1 MSGTTTAETWEYDQ
15 LTAQPETLYGADDL
29 THLEGLD
36 AVRKRPGMY
45 IGSTDSRGVGHLVN
59 EILDNSTD
67 EGVAGHATRVEV
79 ILHADGSVQ
88 VDDDG
93 RGIPTDVHAKSGIS
107 GVELV
112 LTRLHAG
119 GKFGGSGYKT
129 SGGLH
134 GVGASAVN
142 ALSRRFD
149 VTVRRGGKVHAMSFR
164 HGVPGVFAG
173 PGPDAAFT
181 PGPGLQVLGAMKR
194 GQRTGTSIRYWH
206 DARYFETGATLDVEA
221 VRLKVRNTAF
231 LVPGVSYLLRDET
244 GEEPVEETFHFP
256 NGLTDMVE
264 FLAPAGDRPVS
275 GTLLVAGEGTYREN
289 AADANG
295 VMQSNVQRRAE
306 VEIAFRWGTGYD
318 RTVECFTNTIRN
330 AHGGTHRKGFE
341 RALARTLAEAAR
353 SARGLLRPKED
364 APTLDDVL
372 EGMTAVVHVR
382 IPEPQFTSQTKDE
395 LSTAGITKVLQ
406 GLVEAHVKAWL
417 EDRRTKAEARTV
429 LQKIVD
435 AARVRLTQKQQKD
448 AARRKTA
455 LEGASMPPKLVDCR
469 ATGVDRSE
477 LFIVEGDSALGCF
490 TGDTMVAL
498 ASGRSRSFADLAA
511 DWAQGISHFGYTTNK
526 AGRVVVAPL
535 VEPRLTKRD
544 APLVR
549 VTIDNGEMVRCTPD
563 HLFRLRDGS
572 YRRADALAPGDSLMP
587 LYRSLSSKAE
597 GQKLQGY
604 ERVWMNDKEEWVY
617 THYLADAW
625 NLRHGRDSATNG
637 NVRHHIDIDKR
648 NNDPRNLR
656 RMTWAD
662 HSALHAAMMG
672 EHVHA
677 GWREW
682 FANGGREIRSA
693 MLTAQWRDP
702 AFREACLARLF
713 TLNESPAFRAK
724 LEQAFQDWYTALSP
738 DEQRAYAE
746 RMRERQATYWSQP
759 EHREAAAERVR
770 RFFVDPAR
778 RAEWRE
784 RSLRQWQ
791 DHDLRAWRSGKTV
804 EQFADPTERER
815 QRNAVSAWHRNNPQ
829 FGEQHSRRMRQRMTD
844 PDTGHLARVQAGRAR
859 YVASVPR
866 EDRVARQLEGRRLAA
881 LRRLAPLLSLADE
894 DLAAAYEAERVR
906 TARTGLRFDRLL
918 DLYDGDYGRL
928 REAASLVNHRVVSV
942 EPLDETAD
950 VYDLTVD
957 GYHNFALEAGVF
969 VHNSARVARTAEY
982 QALLPIRGKI
992 LNVQKA
998 NLQQVLDNAEC
1009 AAIVQVLG
1017 AGSGRTFDL
1026 SSMRYGRVLIMADA
1040 DVDGAHI
1047 RTLLI
1052 TLFARYMRPLIEAG
1066 RLYAA
1071 MPPLHKITTKGR
1083 NPQTTY
1089 TYTQAEME
1097 ATVRKLEKAGKQI
1110 VTPIPRF
1117 KGLGEMDADEL
1128 WDTTM
1133 NPATRAVRR
1142 ITLDDVDA
1150 AERILELLM
1159 GEKVEPRRNW
1169 LIESADRVDRDAIDA

>member
-1 MSGTTTAETWEYDQ
+1 MTAEPD
-15 LTAQPETLYGADDL
+15 TLYGADDL

-67 EGVAGHATRVEV
+67 EGVAGHASNVEV

-149 VTVRRGGKVHAMSFR
+149 VTVRRAGKVHSMSFR
-164 HGVPGVFAG
+164 HGVPGIFDG
-173 PGPDAAFT
+173 DGPDASFT
-181 PGPGLQVLGAMKR
+181 AGPGLQVTGAMKR
-194 GQRTGTSIRYWH
+194 GQRTGTSIRWWH
-206 DARYFETGATLDVEA
+206 DARYFETGAALDIDA
-221 VRLKVRNTAF
+221 VRMKLRNTAF
-231 LVPGVSYLLRDET
+231 LVPGVTYLLRDLT
-244 GEEPVEETFHFP
+244 GEAPAEERFHYP
-256 NGLTDMVE
+256 NGLSDMVE

-275 GTLLVAGEGTYREN
+275 GILLVNGEGTYREN

-306 VEIAFRWGTGYD
+306 VEVAFRWGTGYE

-341 RALARTLAEAAR
+341 RALVRTLADAVR
-353 SARGLLRPKED
+353 NTRGLLKAKEEP
-364 APTLDDVL
+364 PTLDDVL

-395 LSTAGITKVLQ
+395 LSTTGITKVLQ
-406 GLVEAHVKAWL
+406 SLVDAHVKAWL
-417 EDRRTKAEARTV
+417 EDRRTKAEARVV

-469 ATGVDRSE
+469 ATGIDRSE
-477 LFIVEGDSALGCF
+477 LFIVEGDSALG
-490 TGDTMVAL
+490 TSRMA
-498 ASGRSRSFADLAA
+498 RSS
-511 DWAQGISHFGYTTNK
+511 
-526 AGRVVVAPL
+526 
-535 VEPRLTKRD
+535 
-544 APLVR
+544 
-549 VTIDNGEMVRCTPD
+549 
-563 HLFRLRDGS
+563 
-572 YRRADALAPGDSLMP
+572 
-587 LYRSLSSKAE
+587 
-597 GQKLQGY
+597 
-604 ERVWMNDKEEWVY
+604 
-617 THYLADAW
+617 
-625 NLRHGRDSATNG
+625 
-637 NVRHHIDIDKR
+637 
-648 NNDPRNLR
+648 
-656 RMTWAD
+656 
-662 HSALHAAMMG
+662 
-672 EHVHA
+672 
-677 GWREW
+677 
-682 FANGGREIRSA
+682 
-693 MLTAQWRDP
+693 
-702 AFREACLARLF
+702 
-713 TLNESPAFRAK
+713 
-724 LEQAFQDWYTALSP
+724 
-738 DEQRAYAE
+738 
-746 RMRERQATYWSQP
+746 
-759 EHREAAAERVR
+759 
-770 RFFVDPAR
+770 
-778 RAEWRE
+778 
-784 RSLRQWQ
+784 
-791 DHDLRAWRSGKTV
+791 
-804 EQFADPTERER
+804 
-815 QRNAVSAWHRNNPQ
+815 
-829 FGEQHSRRMRQRMTD
+829 
-844 PDTGHLARVQAGRAR
+844 
-859 YVASVPR
+859 
-866 EDRVARQLEGRRLAA
+866 
-881 LRRLAPLLSLADE
+881 
-894 DLAAAYEAERVR
+894 
-906 TARTGLRFDRLL
+906 
-918 DLYDGDYGRL
+918 
-928 REAASLVNHRVVSV
+928 
-942 EPLDETAD
+942 
-950 VYDLTVD
+950 
-957 GYHNFALEAGVF
+957 
-969 VHNSARVARTAEY
+969 EY

-1026 SSMRYGRVLIMADA
+1026 SALRYGRVLIMADA

-1083 NPQTTY
+1083 NPQTVY

-1097 ATVRKLEKAGKQI
+1097 TTVRKLEKAGKQI

-1169 LIESADRVDRDAIDA
+1169 LIDSADRVDREAIDA

>member
-1 MSGTTTAETWEYDQ
+1 MTAEPD
-15 LTAQPETLYGADDL
+15 TLYGADDL

-67 EGVAGHATRVEV
+67 EGVAGHASNVEV
-79 ILHADGSVQ
+79 TLHADGSVQ

-142 ALSRRFD
+142 ALSHRFD
-149 VTVRRGGKVHAMSFR
+149 VTVRRAGKVHAMSFR
-164 HGVPGVFAG
+164 HGVPGIFDGDG
-173 PGPDAAFT
+173 PAAPFT
-181 PGPGLQVLGAMKR
+181 AGPGLQVIGAMKR
-194 GQRTGTSIRYWH
+194 GQRTGTSIRWWH
-206 DARYFETGATLDVEA
+206 DARYFETGAALDVDA
-221 VRLKVRNTAF
+221 VRTKLRNTAF
-231 LVPGVSYLLRDET
+231 LVPGVTYLLHDLT
-244 GEEPVEETFHFP
+244 GEAPAEERFHYP
-256 NGLTDMVE
+256 NGLSDMVE

-275 GTLLVAGEGTYREN
+275 GTLLVNGEGTYREN

-306 VEIAFRWGTGYD
+306 VEVAFRWGTGYE

-341 RALARTLAEAAR
+341 RALVRALADAVR
-353 SARGLLRPKED
+353 NTRGLLKAKEEP
-364 APTLDDVL
+364 PTLDDVL

-395 LSTAGITKVLQ
+395 LSTPGITKVLQ
-406 GLVEAHVKAWL
+406 SLVDAHVKAWL
-417 EDRRTKAEARTV
+417 EDRRTKAEARIV

-469 ATGVDRSE
+469 ATGIGRSE
-477 LFIVEGDSALGCF
+477 LFIVEGDSALG
-490 TGDTMVAL
+490 TSRMA
-498 ASGRSRSFADLAA
+498 RSS
-511 DWAQGISHFGYTTNK
+511 
-526 AGRVVVAPL
+526 
-535 VEPRLTKRD
+535 
-544 APLVR
+544 
-549 VTIDNGEMVRCTPD
+549 
-563 HLFRLRDGS
+563 
-572 YRRADALAPGDSLMP
+572 
-587 LYRSLSSKAE
+587 
-597 GQKLQGY
+597 
-604 ERVWMNDKEEWVY
+604 
-617 THYLADAW
+617 
-625 NLRHGRDSATNG
+625 
-637 NVRHHIDIDKR
+637 
-648 NNDPRNLR
+648 
-656 RMTWAD
+656 
-662 HSALHAAMMG
+662 
-672 EHVHA
+672 
-677 GWREW
+677 
-682 FANGGREIRSA
+682 
-693 MLTAQWRDP
+693 
-702 AFREACLARLF
+702 
-713 TLNESPAFRAK
+713 
-724 LEQAFQDWYTALSP
+724 
-738 DEQRAYAE
+738 
-746 RMRERQATYWSQP
+746 
-759 EHREAAAERVR
+759 
-770 RFFVDPAR
+770 
-778 RAEWRE
+778 
-784 RSLRQWQ
+784 
-791 DHDLRAWRSGKTV
+791 
-804 EQFADPTERER
+804 
-815 QRNAVSAWHRNNPQ
+815 
-829 FGEQHSRRMRQRMTD
+829 
-844 PDTGHLARVQAGRAR
+844 
-859 YVASVPR
+859 
-866 EDRVARQLEGRRLAA
+866 
-881 LRRLAPLLSLADE
+881 
-894 DLAAAYEAERVR
+894 
-906 TARTGLRFDRLL
+906 
-918 DLYDGDYGRL
+918 
-928 REAASLVNHRVVSV
+928 
-942 EPLDETAD
+942 
-950 VYDLTVD
+950 
-957 GYHNFALEAGVF
+957 
-969 VHNSARVARTAEY
+969 EY

-1026 SSMRYGRVLIMADA
+1026 ASLRYGRVLIMADA

-1083 NPQTTY
+1083 NPQTVY

-1097 ATVRKLEKAGKQI
+1097 TTVRKLEKAGKQI

-1169 LIESADRVDRDAIDA
+1169 LIDSADRVDREAIDA

>member
-1 MSGTTTAETWEYDQ
+1 MPPVTGSTAVGDRQHTAKTGEYDQ
-15 LTAQPETLYGADDL
+15 LTAEPDTLYGADDL

-67 EGVAGHATRVEV
+67 EGVAGHATSVQV
-79 ILHADGSVQ
+79 TLHADGSVQ

-149 VTVRRGGKVHAMSFR
+149 VTVRRAGKIHSMSFR
-164 HGVPGVFAG
+164 HGVPGIFDG
-173 PGPDAAFT
+173 DGPDAPFT
-181 PGPGLQVLGAMKR
+181 AGPGLQVVGAMKR
-194 GQRTGTSIRYWH
+194 GQRTGTSIRWWH
-206 DARYFETGATLDVEA
+206 DARYFETGAALDVDA
-221 VRLKVRNTAF
+221 VRMKLRNTAF
-231 LVPGVSYLLRDET
+231 LVPGVGYLLRDLT
-244 GEEPVEETFHFP
+244 GEAPAEERFHYP

-275 GTLLVAGEGTYREN
+275 GTLLVTGEGTYREN

-306 VEIAFRWGTGYD
+306 VEVAFRWGTGYE

-341 RALARTLAEAAR
+341 RALVRTLADAVR
-353 SARGLLRPKED
+353 NTRGLLKAKEEP
-364 APTLDDVL
+364 PTLDDVL

-395 LSTAGITKVLQ
+395 LSTTGITKVMHS
-406 GLVEAHVKAWL
+406 LVEAHLKSWL
-417 EDRRTKAEARTV
+417 EDKRTKAEARTV

-469 ATGVDRSE
+469 ATGIDRSE
-477 LFIVEGDSALGCF
+477 LFIVEGDSALG
-490 TGDTMVAL
+490 TSRMA
-498 ASGRSRSFADLAA
+498 RSS
-511 DWAQGISHFGYTTNK
+511 
-526 AGRVVVAPL
+526 
-535 VEPRLTKRD
+535 
-544 APLVR
+544 
-549 VTIDNGEMVRCTPD
+549 
-563 HLFRLRDGS
+563 
-572 YRRADALAPGDSLMP
+572 
-587 LYRSLSSKAE
+587 
-597 GQKLQGY
+597 
-604 ERVWMNDKEEWVY
+604 
-617 THYLADAW
+617 
-625 NLRHGRDSATNG
+625 
-637 NVRHHIDIDKR
+637 
-648 NNDPRNLR
+648 
-656 RMTWAD
+656 
-662 HSALHAAMMG
+662 
-672 EHVHA
+672 
-677 GWREW
+677 
-682 FANGGREIRSA
+682 
-693 MLTAQWRDP
+693 
-702 AFREACLARLF
+702 
-713 TLNESPAFRAK
+713 
-724 LEQAFQDWYTALSP
+724 
-738 DEQRAYAE
+738 
-746 RMRERQATYWSQP
+746 
-759 EHREAAAERVR
+759 
-770 RFFVDPAR
+770 
-778 RAEWRE
+778 
-784 RSLRQWQ
+784 
-791 DHDLRAWRSGKTV
+791 
-804 EQFADPTERER
+804 
-815 QRNAVSAWHRNNPQ
+815 
-829 FGEQHSRRMRQRMTD
+829 
-844 PDTGHLARVQAGRAR
+844 
-859 YVASVPR
+859 
-866 EDRVARQLEGRRLAA
+866 
-881 LRRLAPLLSLADE
+881 
-894 DLAAAYEAERVR
+894 
-906 TARTGLRFDRLL
+906 
-918 DLYDGDYGRL
+918 
-928 REAASLVNHRVVSV
+928 
-942 EPLDETAD
+942 
-950 VYDLTVD
+950 
-957 GYHNFALEAGVF
+957 
-969 VHNSARVARTAEY
+969 EY

-1026 SSMRYGRVLIMADA
+1026 SALRYGRVLIMADA

-1083 NPQTTY
+1083 NPQTVY

-1097 ATVRKLEKAGKQI
+1097 TTVRKLEKSGKQI

-1169 LIESADRVDRDAIDA
+1169 LIDSADRVDREAIDA

>member
-1 MSGTTTAETWEYDQ
+1 MTAEPD
-15 LTAQPETLYGADDL
+15 TLYGADDL

-67 EGVAGHATRVEV
+67 EGVAGHASNVEV
-79 ILHADGSVQ
+79 TLHADGSVQ

-142 ALSRRFD
+142 ALSHRFD
-149 VTVRRGGKVHAMSFR
+149 VTVRRAGKVHAMSFR
-164 HGVPGVFAG
+164 HGVPGIFEGDG
-173 PGPDAAFT
+173 PAAPFT
-181 PGPGLQVLGAMKR
+181 AGPGLQVTGAMKR
-194 GQRTGTSIRYWH
+194 GQRTGTSIRWWH
-206 DARYFETGATLDVEA
+206 DARYFETGAALDVDA
-221 VRLKVRNTAF
+221 VRTKLRNTAF
-231 LVPGVSYLLRDET
+231 LVPGVTYLLRDLT
-244 GEEPVEETFHFP
+244 GEVPAEERFHYP
-256 NGLTDMVE
+256 NGLSDMVE

-275 GTLLVAGEGTYREN
+275 GTLLVNGEGTYREN

-306 VEIAFRWGTGYD
+306 VEVAFRWGTGYE

-341 RALARTLAEAAR
+341 RALVRALADAVR
-353 SARGLLRPKED
+353 NTRGLLKAKEEP
-364 APTLDDVL
+364 PTLDDVL

-395 LSTAGITKVLQ
+395 LSTPGITKVLQ
-406 GLVEAHVKAWL
+406 GLVDAHVKAWL

-469 ATGVDRSE
+469 ATGIDRSE
-477 LFIVEGDSALGCF
+477 LFIVEGDSALG
-490 TGDTMVAL
+490 TSRMA
-498 ASGRSRSFADLAA
+498 RSS
-511 DWAQGISHFGYTTNK
+511 
-526 AGRVVVAPL
+526 
-535 VEPRLTKRD
+535 
-544 APLVR
+544 
-549 VTIDNGEMVRCTPD
+549 
-563 HLFRLRDGS
+563 
-572 YRRADALAPGDSLMP
+572 
-587 LYRSLSSKAE
+587 
-597 GQKLQGY
+597 
-604 ERVWMNDKEEWVY
+604 
-617 THYLADAW
+617 
-625 NLRHGRDSATNG
+625 
-637 NVRHHIDIDKR
+637 
-648 NNDPRNLR
+648 
-656 RMTWAD
+656 
-662 HSALHAAMMG
+662 
-672 EHVHA
+672 
-677 GWREW
+677 
-682 FANGGREIRSA
+682 
-693 MLTAQWRDP
+693 
-702 AFREACLARLF
+702 
-713 TLNESPAFRAK
+713 
-724 LEQAFQDWYTALSP
+724 
-738 DEQRAYAE
+738 
-746 RMRERQATYWSQP
+746 
-759 EHREAAAERVR
+759 
-770 RFFVDPAR
+770 
-778 RAEWRE
+778 
-784 RSLRQWQ
+784 
-791 DHDLRAWRSGKTV
+791 
-804 EQFADPTERER
+804 
-815 QRNAVSAWHRNNPQ
+815 
-829 FGEQHSRRMRQRMTD
+829 
-844 PDTGHLARVQAGRAR
+844 
-859 YVASVPR
+859 
-866 EDRVARQLEGRRLAA
+866 
-881 LRRLAPLLSLADE
+881 
-894 DLAAAYEAERVR
+894 
-906 TARTGLRFDRLL
+906 
-918 DLYDGDYGRL
+918 
-928 REAASLVNHRVVSV
+928 
-942 EPLDETAD
+942 
-950 VYDLTVD
+950 
-957 GYHNFALEAGVF
+957 
-969 VHNSARVARTAEY
+969 EY

-1026 SSMRYGRVLIMADA
+1026 ASLRYGRVLIMADA

-1066 RLYAA
+1066 RLFAA

-1083 NPQTTY
+1083 NPQTVY

-1097 ATVRKLEKAGKQI
+1097 TTVRKLEKAGKQI

-1169 LIESADRVDRDAIDA
+1169 LIDSADRVDREAIDA

>member
-1 MSGTTTAETWEYDQ
+1 MGGSHGERHHTAETWEYDQ

-67 EGVAGHATRVEV
+67 EGVAGHATTVDV

-164 HGVPGVFAG
+164 HGVPGVFDG
-173 PGPDAAFT
+173 DGPDAPFT
-181 PGPGLQVLGAMKR
+181 PGPGLQIVGAMKR
-194 GQRTGTSIRYWH
+194 GQRTGTSIRWWH
-206 DARYFETGATLDVEA
+206 DPRYFETGAALDTEA
-221 VRLKVRNTAF
+221 VRLKLRNTAF
-231 LVPGVSYLLRDET
+231 LVPGVAYRLRDET
-244 GEEPVEETFHFP
+244 GEEPVEERFHFP
-256 NGLTDMVE
+256 DGLTDMVE

-275 GTLLVAGEGTYREN
+275 GTLLVTGEGTYREN

-306 VEIAFRWGTGYD
+306 VEVAFRWGTGYE

-353 SARGLLRPKED
+353 NARGLLKPKED

-406 GLVEAHVKAWL
+406 GLVEAHLKSWL
-417 EDRRTKAEARTV
+417 DDRRTKAEARTV

-435 AARVRLTQKQQKD
+435 AGRVRLTQKQQKD

-455 LEGASMPPKLVDCR
+455 LEGAAMPAKLVDCR
-469 ATGVDRSE
+469 AAGIERSE
-477 LFIVEGDSALGCF
+477 LFIVEGDSALG
-490 TGDTMVAL
+490 TG
-498 ASGRSRSFADLAA
+498 R
-511 DWAQGISHFGYTTNK
+511 
-526 AGRVVVAPL
+526 
-535 VEPRLTKRD
+535 
-544 APLVR
+544 
-549 VTIDNGEMVRCTPD
+549 
-563 HLFRLRDGS
+563 
-572 YRRADALAPGDSLMP
+572 
-587 LYRSLSSKAE
+587 
-597 GQKLQGY
+597 
-604 ERVWMNDKEEWVY
+604 
-617 THYLADAW
+617 
-625 NLRHGRDSATNG
+625 
-637 NVRHHIDIDKR
+637 
-648 NNDPRNLR
+648 
-656 RMTWAD
+656 
-662 HSALHAAMMG
+662 
-672 EHVHA
+672 
-677 GWREW
+677 
-682 FANGGREIRSA
+682 
-693 MLTAQWRDP
+693 
-702 AFREACLARLF
+702 LAR
-713 TLNESPAFRAK
+713 S
-724 LEQAFQDWYTALSP
+724 S
-738 DEQRAYAE
+738 
-746 RMRERQATYWSQP
+746 
-759 EHREAAAERVR
+759 
-770 RFFVDPAR
+770 
-778 RAEWRE
+778 
-784 RSLRQWQ
+784 
-791 DHDLRAWRSGKTV
+791 
-804 EQFADPTERER
+804 
-815 QRNAVSAWHRNNPQ
+815 
-829 FGEQHSRRMRQRMTD
+829 
-844 PDTGHLARVQAGRAR
+844 
-859 YVASVPR
+859 
-866 EDRVARQLEGRRLAA
+866 
-881 LRRLAPLLSLADE
+881 
-894 DLAAAYEAERVR
+894 
-906 TARTGLRFDRLL
+906 
-918 DLYDGDYGRL
+918 
-928 REAASLVNHRVVSV
+928 
-942 EPLDETAD
+942 
-950 VYDLTVD
+950 
-957 GYHNFALEAGVF
+957 
-969 VHNSARVARTAEY
+969 EY

-1026 SSMRYGRVLIMADA
+1026 SALRYGRVLIMADA

-1083 NPQTTY
+1083 SPQTVY

-1128 WDTTM
+1128 WETTM

-1142 ITLDDVDA
+1142 ITLDDVEA

-1169 LIESADRVDRDAIDA
+1169 LIDSADRVDRDAIDA

>member
-1 MSGTTTAETWEYDQ
+1 M
-15 LTAQPETLYGADDL
+15 TAQPETLYGADDL

-67 EGVAGHATRVEV
+67 EGVAGHATRIAVT
-79 ILHADGSVQ
+79 LHADGSVQ

-164 HGVPGVFAG
+164 HGVPGIFDG
-173 PGPDAAFT
+173 PGADAPFT
-181 PGPGLQVLGAMKR
+181 AGPGLQVVGAMKR
-194 GQRTGTSIRYWH
+194 GERTGTSIRYWH
-206 DARYFETGATLDVEA
+206 DARYFETGAALDAEA
-221 VRLKVRNTAF
+221 VRLKLRNTAF
-231 LVPGVSYLLRDET
+231 LVPGVRYLLRDET

-256 NGLTDMVE
+256 DGLTDMVE

-275 GTLLVAGEGTYREN
+275 GTLLVTGEGTYREN

-306 VEIAFRWGTGYD
+306 VEIAFRWGTGYE

-353 SARGLLRPKED
+353 NARGLLRPKED

-406 GLVEAHVKAWL
+406 GLVEAHLKAWL

-455 LEGASMPPKLVDCR
+455 LEGAAMPAKLVDCR
-469 ATGVDRSE
+469 STGVDRSE
-477 LFIVEGDSALGCF
+477 LFIVEGDSALG
-490 TGDTMVAL
+490 TSRMA
-498 ASGRSRSFADLAA
+498 RSS
-511 DWAQGISHFGYTTNK
+511 
-526 AGRVVVAPL
+526 
-535 VEPRLTKRD
+535 
-544 APLVR
+544 
-549 VTIDNGEMVRCTPD
+549 
-563 HLFRLRDGS
+563 
-572 YRRADALAPGDSLMP
+572 
-587 LYRSLSSKAE
+587 
-597 GQKLQGY
+597 
-604 ERVWMNDKEEWVY
+604 
-617 THYLADAW
+617 
-625 NLRHGRDSATNG
+625 
-637 NVRHHIDIDKR
+637 
-648 NNDPRNLR
+648 
-656 RMTWAD
+656 
-662 HSALHAAMMG
+662 
-672 EHVHA
+672 
-677 GWREW
+677 
-682 FANGGREIRSA
+682 
-693 MLTAQWRDP
+693 
-702 AFREACLARLF
+702 
-713 TLNESPAFRAK
+713 
-724 LEQAFQDWYTALSP
+724 
-738 DEQRAYAE
+738 
-746 RMRERQATYWSQP
+746 
-759 EHREAAAERVR
+759 
-770 RFFVDPAR
+770 
-778 RAEWRE
+778 
-784 RSLRQWQ
+784 
-791 DHDLRAWRSGKTV
+791 
-804 EQFADPTERER
+804 
-815 QRNAVSAWHRNNPQ
+815 
-829 FGEQHSRRMRQRMTD
+829 
-844 PDTGHLARVQAGRAR
+844 
-859 YVASVPR
+859 
-866 EDRVARQLEGRRLAA
+866 
-881 LRRLAPLLSLADE
+881 
-894 DLAAAYEAERVR
+894 
-906 TARTGLRFDRLL
+906 
-918 DLYDGDYGRL
+918 
-928 REAASLVNHRVVSV
+928 
-942 EPLDETAD
+942 
-950 VYDLTVD
+950 
-957 GYHNFALEAGVF
+957 
-969 VHNSARVARTAEY
+969 EY

-998 NLQQVLDNAEC
+998 TLQQVLDNAEC

-1026 SSMRYGRVLIMADA
+1026 SALRYGRVLIMADA

-1083 NPQTTY
+1083 NPQTVY

-1097 ATVRKLEKAGKQI
+1097 ATVRRLEKAGKQI

-1128 WDTTM
+1128 WETTM

-1142 ITLDDVDA
+1142 ITLDDVEA

-1169 LIESADRVDRDAIDA
+1169 LIDSADRVDREAIDA

>member
-1 MSGTTTAETWEYDQ
+1 MRRATPADVAGNRQHTAETGEYDQ
-15 LTAQPETLYGADDL
+15 LTAEPDTLYGADDL

-67 EGVAGHATRVEV
+67 EGVAGHAGNVEV

-149 VTVRRGGKVHAMSFR
+149 VTVRRAGKVHAMSFR
-164 HGVPGVFAG
+164 HGVPGIFDG
-173 PGPDAAFT
+173 DGPDARFT
-181 PGPGLQVLGAMKR
+181 AGPGLQVIGAMKR
-194 GQRTGTSIRYWH
+194 GQRTGTSIRWWH
-206 DARYFETGATLDVEA
+206 DARYFETGAALDVDA
-221 VRLKVRNTAF
+221 VRMKLRNTAF
-231 LVPGVSYLLRDET
+231 LVPGVTYLLRDLT
-244 GEEPVEETFHFP
+244 GETPAEERFHYP
-256 NGLTDMVE
+256 NGLSDMVE

-275 GTLLVAGEGTYREN
+275 GTLLVNGEGTYREN

-306 VEIAFRWGTGYD
+306 VEVAFRWGTGYE

-341 RALARTLAEAAR
+341 RALVRALADAIR
-353 SARGLLRPKED
+353 NTRGLLKAKEEP
-364 APTLDDVL
+364 PTLDDVL

-395 LSTAGITKVLQ
+395 LSTTGITKVLQ
-406 GLVEAHVKAWL
+406 SLVDAHIKAWL

-469 ATGVDRSE
+469 ATGIDRSE
-477 LFIVEGDSALGCF
+477 LFIVEGDSALG
-490 TGDTMVAL
+490 TSRMA
-498 ASGRSRSFADLAA
+498 RSS
-511 DWAQGISHFGYTTNK
+511 
-526 AGRVVVAPL
+526 
-535 VEPRLTKRD
+535 
-544 APLVR
+544 
-549 VTIDNGEMVRCTPD
+549 
-563 HLFRLRDGS
+563 
-572 YRRADALAPGDSLMP
+572 
-587 LYRSLSSKAE
+587 
-597 GQKLQGY
+597 
-604 ERVWMNDKEEWVY
+604 
-617 THYLADAW
+617 
-625 NLRHGRDSATNG
+625 
-637 NVRHHIDIDKR
+637 
-648 NNDPRNLR
+648 
-656 RMTWAD
+656 
-662 HSALHAAMMG
+662 
-672 EHVHA
+672 
-677 GWREW
+677 
-682 FANGGREIRSA
+682 
-693 MLTAQWRDP
+693 
-702 AFREACLARLF
+702 
-713 TLNESPAFRAK
+713 
-724 LEQAFQDWYTALSP
+724 
-738 DEQRAYAE
+738 
-746 RMRERQATYWSQP
+746 
-759 EHREAAAERVR
+759 
-770 RFFVDPAR
+770 
-778 RAEWRE
+778 
-784 RSLRQWQ
+784 
-791 DHDLRAWRSGKTV
+791 
-804 EQFADPTERER
+804 
-815 QRNAVSAWHRNNPQ
+815 
-829 FGEQHSRRMRQRMTD
+829 
-844 PDTGHLARVQAGRAR
+844 
-859 YVASVPR
+859 
-866 EDRVARQLEGRRLAA
+866 
-881 LRRLAPLLSLADE
+881 
-894 DLAAAYEAERVR
+894 
-906 TARTGLRFDRLL
+906 
-918 DLYDGDYGRL
+918 
-928 REAASLVNHRVVSV
+928 
-942 EPLDETAD
+942 
-950 VYDLTVD
+950 
-957 GYHNFALEAGVF
+957 
-969 VHNSARVARTAEY
+969 EY

-1026 SSMRYGRVLIMADA
+1026 SALRYGRVLIMADA

-1071 MPPLHKITTKGR
+1071 MPPLHKITTRGR
-1083 NPQTTY
+1083 SPQTVY

-1097 ATVRKLEKAGKQI
+1097 TTVRKLEKSGKQI

-1169 LIESADRVDRDAIDA
+1169 LIDSADRVDRDAIDA

>member
-1 MSGTTTAETWEYDQ
+1 MGGSHGERHHTAETWEYDQ
-15 LTAQPETLYGADDL
+15 LTAQPDTLYGADDL

-67 EGVAGHATRVEV
+67 EGVAGHATRVDV

-164 HGVPGVFAG
+164 HGVPGVFDG
-173 PGPDAAFT
+173 DGPDAPFT
-181 PGPGLQVLGAMKR
+181 PGPGLQIVGAMKR
-194 GQRTGTSIRYWH
+194 GQRTGTSIRWWH
-206 DARYFETGATLDVEA
+206 DPRYFETGAALDTET
-221 VRLKVRNTAF
+221 VRLKLRNTAF
-231 LVPGVSYLLRDET
+231 LVPGVAYRLRDET
-244 GEEPVEETFHFP
+244 GEEPVEESFHFP
-256 NGLTDMVE
+256 DGLTDMVE

-275 GTLLVAGEGTYREN
+275 GTLLVTGEGTYREN

-306 VEIAFRWGTGYD
+306 VEVAFRWGTGYE

-353 SARGLLRPKED
+353 NARGLLKPKED

-406 GLVEAHVKAWL
+406 GLVEAHLKSWL
-417 EDRRTKAEARTV
+417 DDRRTKAEARTV

-455 LEGASMPPKLVDCR
+455 LEGAAMPAKLVDCR
-469 ATGVDRSE
+469 ATGVERSE
-477 LFIVEGDSALGCF
+477 LFIVEGDSALG
-490 TGDTMVAL
+490 TSRMA
-498 ASGRSRSFADLAA
+498 RSS
-511 DWAQGISHFGYTTNK
+511 
-526 AGRVVVAPL
+526 
-535 VEPRLTKRD
+535 
-544 APLVR
+544 
-549 VTIDNGEMVRCTPD
+549 
-563 HLFRLRDGS
+563 
-572 YRRADALAPGDSLMP
+572 
-587 LYRSLSSKAE
+587 
-597 GQKLQGY
+597 
-604 ERVWMNDKEEWVY
+604 
-617 THYLADAW
+617 
-625 NLRHGRDSATNG
+625 
-637 NVRHHIDIDKR
+637 
-648 NNDPRNLR
+648 
-656 RMTWAD
+656 
-662 HSALHAAMMG
+662 
-672 EHVHA
+672 
-677 GWREW
+677 
-682 FANGGREIRSA
+682 
-693 MLTAQWRDP
+693 
-702 AFREACLARLF
+702 
-713 TLNESPAFRAK
+713 
-724 LEQAFQDWYTALSP
+724 
-738 DEQRAYAE
+738 
-746 RMRERQATYWSQP
+746 
-759 EHREAAAERVR
+759 
-770 RFFVDPAR
+770 
-778 RAEWRE
+778 
-784 RSLRQWQ
+784 
-791 DHDLRAWRSGKTV
+791 
-804 EQFADPTERER
+804 
-815 QRNAVSAWHRNNPQ
+815 
-829 FGEQHSRRMRQRMTD
+829 
-844 PDTGHLARVQAGRAR
+844 
-859 YVASVPR
+859 
-866 EDRVARQLEGRRLAA
+866 
-881 LRRLAPLLSLADE
+881 
-894 DLAAAYEAERVR
+894 
-906 TARTGLRFDRLL
+906 
-918 DLYDGDYGRL
+918 
-928 REAASLVNHRVVSV
+928 
-942 EPLDETAD
+942 
-950 VYDLTVD
+950 
-957 GYHNFALEAGVF
+957 
-969 VHNSARVARTAEY
+969 EY

-1026 SSMRYGRVLIMADA
+1026 SALRYGRVLIMADA

-1083 NPQTTY
+1083 NPQTVY

-1097 ATVRKLEKAGKQI
+1097 VTVRKLEKAGKQI

-1128 WDTTM
+1128 WETTM

-1142 ITLDDVDA
+1142 ITLDDVEA

-1169 LIESADRVDRDAIDA
+1169 LIDSADRVDRDAIDA

>member
-1 MSGTTTAETWEYDQ
+1 M
-15 LTAQPETLYGADDL
+15 TAQPETLYGADDL

-67 EGVAGHATRVEV
+67 EGVAGHATTVDV

-164 HGVPGVFAG
+164 HGVPGVFDG
-173 PGPDAAFT
+173 DGPDAPFT
-181 PGPGLQVLGAMKR
+181 PGPGLQIVGAMKR
-194 GQRTGTSIRYWH
+194 GQRTGTSIRWWH
-206 DARYFETGATLDVEA
+206 DPRYFETGAALDTET
-221 VRLKVRNTAF
+221 VRLKLRNTAF
-231 LVPGVSYLLRDET
+231 LVPGVAYRLRDET
-244 GEEPVEETFHFP
+244 GEQSVEESFHFP

-264 FLAPAGDRPVS
+264 FLAPTGDRPVS
-275 GTLLVAGEGTYREN
+275 GTLLVTGEGTYREN

-306 VEIAFRWGTGYD
+306 VEVAFRWGTGYE

-353 SARGLLRPKED
+353 NARGLLKPKED

-406 GLVEAHVKAWL
+406 GLVEAHLKSWL
-417 EDRRTKAEARTV
+417 DDRRTKAEARTV

-455 LEGASMPPKLVDCR
+455 LEGAAMPAKLVDCR
-469 ATGVDRSE
+469 AAGIERSE
-477 LFIVEGDSALGCF
+477 LFIVEGDSALG
-490 TGDTMVAL
+490 TG
-498 ASGRSRSFADLAA
+498 R
-511 DWAQGISHFGYTTNK
+511 
-526 AGRVVVAPL
+526 
-535 VEPRLTKRD
+535 
-544 APLVR
+544 
-549 VTIDNGEMVRCTPD
+549 
-563 HLFRLRDGS
+563 
-572 YRRADALAPGDSLMP
+572 
-587 LYRSLSSKAE
+587 
-597 GQKLQGY
+597 
-604 ERVWMNDKEEWVY
+604 
-617 THYLADAW
+617 
-625 NLRHGRDSATNG
+625 
-637 NVRHHIDIDKR
+637 
-648 NNDPRNLR
+648 
-656 RMTWAD
+656 
-662 HSALHAAMMG
+662 
-672 EHVHA
+672 
-677 GWREW
+677 
-682 FANGGREIRSA
+682 
-693 MLTAQWRDP
+693 
-702 AFREACLARLF
+702 LAR
-713 TLNESPAFRAK
+713 S
-724 LEQAFQDWYTALSP
+724 S
-738 DEQRAYAE
+738 
-746 RMRERQATYWSQP
+746 
-759 EHREAAAERVR
+759 
-770 RFFVDPAR
+770 
-778 RAEWRE
+778 
-784 RSLRQWQ
+784 
-791 DHDLRAWRSGKTV
+791 
-804 EQFADPTERER
+804 
-815 QRNAVSAWHRNNPQ
+815 
-829 FGEQHSRRMRQRMTD
+829 
-844 PDTGHLARVQAGRAR
+844 
-859 YVASVPR
+859 
-866 EDRVARQLEGRRLAA
+866 
-881 LRRLAPLLSLADE
+881 
-894 DLAAAYEAERVR
+894 
-906 TARTGLRFDRLL
+906 
-918 DLYDGDYGRL
+918 
-928 REAASLVNHRVVSV
+928 
-942 EPLDETAD
+942 
-950 VYDLTVD
+950 
-957 GYHNFALEAGVF
+957 
-969 VHNSARVARTAEY
+969 EY

-998 NLQQVLDNAEC
+998 SLQQVLDNAEC

-1026 SSMRYGRVLIMADA
+1026 STLRYGRVLIMADA

-1083 NPQTTY
+1083 NPQTVY

-1128 WDTTM
+1128 WETTM

-1142 ITLDDVDA
+1142 ITLDDVEA

-1169 LIESADRVDRDAIDA
+1169 LIDSADRVDRDAIDA

>member
-1 MSGTTTAETWEYDQ
+1 M
-15 LTAQPETLYGADDL
+15 TAQPETLYGADDL

-67 EGVAGHATRVEV
+67 EGVAGHATTVDV

-164 HGVPGVFAG
+164 HGVPGVFDG
-173 PGPDAAFT
+173 DGPDAPFT
-181 PGPGLQVLGAMKR
+181 PGPGLQIVGAMKR
-194 GQRTGTSIRYWH
+194 GQRTGTSIRWWH
-206 DARYFETGATLDVEA
+206 DPRYFETGAALDTET
-221 VRLKVRNTAF
+221 VRLKLRNTAF
-231 LVPGVSYLLRDET
+231 LVPGVAYRLRDET
-244 GEEPVEETFHFP
+244 GEQSVEESFHFP

-275 GTLLVAGEGTYREN
+275 GTLLVTGEGTYREN

-306 VEIAFRWGTGYD
+306 VEVAFRWGTGYE

-353 SARGLLRPKED
+353 NARGLLKPKED

-406 GLVEAHVKAWL
+406 GLVEAHLKSWL
-417 EDRRTKAEARTV
+417 DDRRTKAEARTV

-455 LEGASMPPKLVDCR
+455 LEGAAMPAKLVDCR
-469 ATGVDRSE
+469 AAGIERSE
-477 LFIVEGDSALGCF
+477 LFIVEGDSALG
-490 TGDTMVAL
+490 TG
-498 ASGRSRSFADLAA
+498 R
-511 DWAQGISHFGYTTNK
+511 
-526 AGRVVVAPL
+526 
-535 VEPRLTKRD
+535 
-544 APLVR
+544 
-549 VTIDNGEMVRCTPD
+549 
-563 HLFRLRDGS
+563 
-572 YRRADALAPGDSLMP
+572 
-587 LYRSLSSKAE
+587 
-597 GQKLQGY
+597 
-604 ERVWMNDKEEWVY
+604 
-617 THYLADAW
+617 
-625 NLRHGRDSATNG
+625 
-637 NVRHHIDIDKR
+637 
-648 NNDPRNLR
+648 
-656 RMTWAD
+656 
-662 HSALHAAMMG
+662 
-672 EHVHA
+672 
-677 GWREW
+677 
-682 FANGGREIRSA
+682 
-693 MLTAQWRDP
+693 
-702 AFREACLARLF
+702 LAR
-713 TLNESPAFRAK
+713 S
-724 LEQAFQDWYTALSP
+724 S
-738 DEQRAYAE
+738 
-746 RMRERQATYWSQP
+746 
-759 EHREAAAERVR
+759 
-770 RFFVDPAR
+770 
-778 RAEWRE
+778 
-784 RSLRQWQ
+784 
-791 DHDLRAWRSGKTV
+791 
-804 EQFADPTERER
+804 
-815 QRNAVSAWHRNNPQ
+815 
-829 FGEQHSRRMRQRMTD
+829 
-844 PDTGHLARVQAGRAR
+844 
-859 YVASVPR
+859 
-866 EDRVARQLEGRRLAA
+866 
-881 LRRLAPLLSLADE
+881 
-894 DLAAAYEAERVR
+894 
-906 TARTGLRFDRLL
+906 
-918 DLYDGDYGRL
+918 
-928 REAASLVNHRVVSV
+928 
-942 EPLDETAD
+942 
-950 VYDLTVD
+950 
-957 GYHNFALEAGVF
+957 
-969 VHNSARVARTAEY
+969 EY

-998 NLQQVLDNAEC
+998 SLQQVLDNAEC

-1026 SSMRYGRVLIMADA
+1026 STLRYGRVLIMADA

-1083 NPQTTY
+1083 NPQTVY

-1128 WDTTM
+1128 WETTM

-1142 ITLDDVDA
+1142 ITLDDVEA

-1169 LIESADRVDRDAIDA
+1169 LIDSADRVDRDAIDA

>member
-1 MSGTTTAETWEYDQ
+1 MGESHGERHHTAETWEYDQ
-15 LTAQPETLYGADDL
+15 LTAQPDTLYGADDL

-67 EGVAGHATRVEV
+67 EGVAGHATRVDV

-149 VTVRRGGKVHAMSFR
+149 VTVRRGGKIHAMSFR
-164 HGVPGVFAG
+164 HGVPGVFDGA
-173 PGPDAAFT
+173 GPDAPFT
-181 PGPGLQVLGAMKR
+181 PGPGLQIVGAMKR
-194 GQRTGTSIRYWH
+194 GQRTGTSIRWWH
-206 DARYFETGATLDVEA
+206 DPRYFETGAALDTEA
-221 VRLKVRNTAF
+221 VRLKLRNTAF
-231 LVPGVSYLLRDET
+231 LVPGVAYRLRDET
-244 GEEPVEETFHFP
+244 GEEPVEERFHFP

-264 FLAPAGDRPVS
+264 YLAPAGDRPVS
-275 GTLLVAGEGTYREN
+275 GTLLVTGEGTYREN

-306 VEIAFRWGTGYD
+306 VEVAFRWGTGYE

-341 RALARTLAEAAR
+341 RALARTLADAAR
-353 SARGLLRPKED
+353 NARGLLKPKED

-406 GLVEAHVKAWL
+406 GLIEAHLKSWL
-417 EDRRTKAEARTV
+417 DDRRTKAEARTV

-455 LEGASMPPKLVDCR
+455 LEGAAMPAKLVDCR
-469 ATGVDRSE
+469 AAGIERSE
-477 LFIVEGDSALGCF
+477 LFIVEGDSALG
-490 TGDTMVAL
+490 TG
-498 ASGRSRSFADLAA
+498 R
-511 DWAQGISHFGYTTNK
+511 
-526 AGRVVVAPL
+526 
-535 VEPRLTKRD
+535 
-544 APLVR
+544 
-549 VTIDNGEMVRCTPD
+549 
-563 HLFRLRDGS
+563 
-572 YRRADALAPGDSLMP
+572 
-587 LYRSLSSKAE
+587 
-597 GQKLQGY
+597 
-604 ERVWMNDKEEWVY
+604 
-617 THYLADAW
+617 
-625 NLRHGRDSATNG
+625 
-637 NVRHHIDIDKR
+637 
-648 NNDPRNLR
+648 
-656 RMTWAD
+656 
-662 HSALHAAMMG
+662 
-672 EHVHA
+672 
-677 GWREW
+677 
-682 FANGGREIRSA
+682 
-693 MLTAQWRDP
+693 
-702 AFREACLARLF
+702 LAR
-713 TLNESPAFRAK
+713 S
-724 LEQAFQDWYTALSP
+724 S
-738 DEQRAYAE
+738 
-746 RMRERQATYWSQP
+746 
-759 EHREAAAERVR
+759 
-770 RFFVDPAR
+770 
-778 RAEWRE
+778 
-784 RSLRQWQ
+784 
-791 DHDLRAWRSGKTV
+791 
-804 EQFADPTERER
+804 
-815 QRNAVSAWHRNNPQ
+815 
-829 FGEQHSRRMRQRMTD
+829 
-844 PDTGHLARVQAGRAR
+844 
-859 YVASVPR
+859 
-866 EDRVARQLEGRRLAA
+866 
-881 LRRLAPLLSLADE
+881 
-894 DLAAAYEAERVR
+894 
-906 TARTGLRFDRLL
+906 
-918 DLYDGDYGRL
+918 
-928 REAASLVNHRVVSV
+928 
-942 EPLDETAD
+942 
-950 VYDLTVD
+950 
-957 GYHNFALEAGVF
+957 
-969 VHNSARVARTAEY
+969 EY

-1026 SSMRYGRVLIMADA
+1026 SSLRYGRVLIMADA

-1083 NPQTTY
+1083 NPQTVY

-1128 WDTTM
+1128 WETTM

-1169 LIESADRVDRDAIDA
+1169 LIDSADRVDRDAIDA